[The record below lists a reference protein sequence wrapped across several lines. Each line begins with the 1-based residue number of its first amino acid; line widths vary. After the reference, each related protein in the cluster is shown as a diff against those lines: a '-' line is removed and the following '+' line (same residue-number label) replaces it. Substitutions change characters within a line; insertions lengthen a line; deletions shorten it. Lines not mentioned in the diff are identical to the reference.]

1 MVWRSIVFYL
11 ERWKMSRFYQTNDN
25 VILNLDKILYVRK
38 NGFCV
43 DVIYGTN
50 DYNVQY
56 SFNNVVERNKFFDK
70 LSKYLKVVTENDLR

>member
-1 MVWRSIVFYL
+1 
-11 ERWKMSRFYQTNDN
+11 MSRFYQTNND

-43 DVIYGTN
+43 DVIYGVS

-56 SFNNVVERNKFFDK
+56 SFNNVVERNKFFDE
-70 LSKYLKVVTENDLR
+70 LASHLKAVTDHDLR

>member
-1 MVWRSIVFYL
+1 
-11 ERWKMSRFYQTNDN
+11 MSRFYQSNDD
-25 VILNLDKILYVRK
+25 VVLNLDRILYVRK
-38 NGFCV
+38 NGFCI

-70 LSKYLKVVTENDLR
+70 LSRHLKVVTENDLR

>member
-1 MVWRSIVFYL
+1 
-11 ERWKMSRFYQTNDN
+11 MSRFYQTNND

-43 DVIYGTN
+43 DVIYGIS

-56 SFNNVVERNKFFDK
+56 SFNNVIERDSFFDE
-70 LSKYLKVVTENDLR
+70 LTMELKAVVKDE

>member
-1 MVWRSIVFYL
+1 
-11 ERWKMSRFYQTNDN
+11 MSRFYQTNDN

-38 NGFCV
+38 NGFCI

-70 LSKYLKVVTENDLR
+70 LSRHLKAVTENDLR